1 MTTEANLWEWLRDV
15 ALPLGQYSRIESGDT
30 SPGFP
35 DVHCQ
40 LAPGVSPTL
49 ELKCAKHPGARIP
62 FTKKHGMRRSQI
74 KWIRENVR
82 NGGTCWIIAEVS
94 PKVYIIEGKYAN
106 QINGHP
112 EEDLEAIAYVV
123 ISRKNNKRAA
133 KVLNAILLGEKT
145 PFA

>member
-49 ELKCAKHPGARIP
+49 ELKCAKHPHARIP
-62 FTKKHGMRRSQI
+62 FTKKTGMRRSQI
-74 KWIRENVR
+74 KWIKENVR
-82 NGGTCWIIAEVS
+82 NGGTVWIIAEIGK
-94 PKVYIIEGKYAN
+94 KVYIVAGMNVDY
-106 QINGHP
+106 INGHT
-112 EEDLEAIAYVV
+112 EDEIAAISVAVMT
-123 ISRKNNKRAA
+123 RGKNKQAA
-133 KVLNAILLGEKT
+133 KILNRILLGEKN
-145 PFA
+145 P